1 MGEATI
7 GFHGQFLSFGAT
19 RKCEASR
26 SMTQYFP
33 FGYRHNRSIANDIF
47 KDCFRHLDY
56 MTFAFFPAV
65 DLRGGKCVQLVGG
78 VPGTEVVALDN
89 PLAAGGALGR

>member
-1 MGEATI
+1 
-7 GFHGQFLSFGAT
+7 
-19 RKCEASR
+19 
-26 SMTQYFP
+26 
-33 FGYRHNRSIANDIF
+33 
-47 KDCFRHLDY
+47 

-89 PLAAGGALGR
+89 PLAQAERWVAEGTDHLHIIDLAASGQKKMCVQFWI